1 MTDLIITEIED
12 RVLKLTFNRPDKKNA
27 ITHEMYTALAD
38 GLKRARKD
46 DNIRAVFFTGNGDS
60 FTSGNDLADFRDNPP
75 LGGEAPV
82 NRFLGELVKA
92 TKPIVVAVNGIAVGV
107 GLTMLL
113 HSDVVIA
120 GESALLSAPF
130 VDLALVPEAASSLLL
145 PRVIGTT
152 NAADIFFTGRRVTG
166 HEALS
171 MGLVS
176 RVMADDVLKTD
187 VFNIARQIAA
197 KAPQAVKLTK
207 ELMKKDRDIISA
219 RMIEEGGHFS
229 SQLQSSEVL
238 EAITAFM
245 QKRAPNFG

>member
-1 MTDLIITEIED
+1 MTDLILTEID
-12 RVLKLTFNRPDKKNA
+12 GRVLKLTFNRPDKKNA

-38 GLKRARKD
+38 GLQRARED
-46 DNIRAVFFTGNGDS
+46 DDIRTVYITGNGDS
-60 FTSGNDLADFRDNPP
+60 FTAGNDLADFRDNPP

-120 GESALLSAPF
+120 GESAVLSAPF

-145 PRVIGTT
+145 PRVVGAA
-152 NAADIFFTGRRVTG
+152 NAADIFFTGRRVTAN
-166 HEALS
+166 EALT

-176 RVMADDVLKTD
+176 RVMPDADLKEGVLE
-187 VFNIARQIAA
+187 IAHSVAA

-207 ELMKKDRDIISA
+207 ALMRKDKDVIAA
-219 RMIEEGGHFS
+219 RMQEEGGHFNT
-229 SQLQSSEVL
+229 QLQSAEVL

>member
-1 MTDLIITEIED
+1 MTDFVLTEVEH

-27 ITHEMYTALAD
+27 ITHEMYSALAN
-38 GLKRARKD
+38 GLERARKD
-46 DNIRAVFFTGNGDS
+46 DDIRAVYITGSGDS
-60 FTSGNDLADFRDNPP
+60 FTAGNDLSDFRDNPP
-75 LGGEAPV
+75 LGGDAPV

-92 TKPIVVAVNGIAVGV
+92 TKPLVVAVNGIAVGV

-120 GESALLSAPF
+120 GKSAVFSAPF

-152 NAADIFFTGRRVTG
+152 NAADVFFTGRKL
-166 HEALS
+166 HAEEALT

-176 RVMADDVLKTD
+176 RIMTDEELKPS
-187 VFNIARQIAA
+187 VFDIARSIAA

-207 ELMKKDRDIISA
+207 LLLRKDSEAISA
-219 RMIEEGGHFS
+219 RMLEEGGHFNT
-229 SQLQSSEVL
+229 QLQSAEVL

-245 QKRAPNFG
+245 QKREPNFS